1 MRTDDKQMNLAAN
14 LAAVGCSRPKCSR
27 PRVTYPRVTYACHI
41 AHPSS
46 CFSHRRRFPVNT
58 ALQLAAVDLGSNSF
72 RLEIGRVED
81 GQIYILDS
89 LRSNTRLGAGLN
101 AEKKLSDQA
110 QAAGLDALG
119 QFSQRL
125 REFDPAHVRVVAT
138 NTLRVARNA
147 AAFIAKAEKLLG
159 LPIEVISGR
168 EEARLV
174 FSGVAH
180 SAPPPLVKQLVV
192 DIGGGSTEFS
202 VGLGF
207 EPELMESLYM
217 GSISYTLAHFPG
229 GFIDEYTLKQA
240 ELAARREVQ
249 VIATAIRASGW
260 SVAVGSS
267 GTARS
272 IERVLMQNS
281 LGNGGITVEGLNW
294 IRKVMLIAGSIDNIS
309 ISGLKPDR
317 ALNLP
322 GGFAILS
329 AVFAELGIES
339 MRVADNSLRLGV
351 LYDLLGRITES
362 MNPHDK
368 REHTVAQLE
377 RRYHV
382 DNDQAQR
389 VSTLSARFMQ
399 DLAGAL
405 GEHAEDTGRY
415 ADWAAR
421 LHECGLTI
429 AHNGYHKHSAYI
441 AANADMP
448 GFSRDEQKRLAF
460 LILGHA
466 GKLPKLT
473 RADPAPTHDWI
484 AVLCLRLAALFHRS
498 RQLLAPPGQTPP
510 DSRFTCK
517 GRKVTLHIDPAWL
530 AGQPLTEYSLE
541 QEIEQWQALGD
552 ERPFKF
558 EVAREVPE
566 STHV

>member
-1 MRTDDKQMNLAAN
+1 MRCHHARLLN
-14 LAAVGCSRPKCSR
+14 RPGISL
-27 PRVTYPRVTYACHI
+27 PVPPAS
-41 AHPSS
+41 PS
-46 CFSHRRRFPVNT
+46 
-58 ALQLAAVDLGSNSF
+58 LQLAAVDLGSNSF

-81 GQIYILDS
+81 GHIYILDS

-101 AEKKLSDQA
+101 HDKHLSDEA
-110 QAAGLDALG
+110 QAAGLLALG

-125 REFDPAHVRVVAT
+125 REFNPAHVRIVAT
-138 NTLRVARNA
+138 NTLRVAKNA
-147 AAFIAKAEKLLG
+147 AAFISKAEEVLG

-174 FSGVAH
+174 FSGVVH

-229 GFIDEYTLKQA
+229 GFIDDYTLKQA

-249 VIATAIRASGW
+249 VIAKAIRTSGW
-260 SVAVGSS
+260 TIAVGSS

-272 IERVLMQNS
+272 IERVLTQNRI
-281 LGNGGITVEGLNW
+281 GRGGITLEGLQW
-294 IRKVMLIAGSIDNIS
+294 IRKVMLGAGSIDNIS
-309 ISGLKPDR
+309 IAGLKPDR

-322 GGFAILS
+322 GGFAILA
-329 AVFAELGIES
+329 AVFAELGIDS
-339 MRVADNSLRLGV
+339 MRVSDNSLRLGV
-351 LYDLLGRITES
+351 LYDLLGRVTAS

-368 REHTVAQLE
+368 REHTVSQFE
-377 RRYHV
+377 RRYHI
-382 DNDQAQR
+382 DADQ
-389 VSTLSARFMQ
+389 SARVAG
-399 DLAGAL
+399 LAGRFMENLSEPL
-405 GEHAEDTGRY
+405 GESAEDTGRY
-415 ADWAAR
+415 ANWAAR

-473 RADPAPTHDWI
+473 RTEPAPLHDWI
-484 AVLCLRLAALFHRS
+484 AVLCLRLATLFHRS
-498 RQLLAPPGQTPP
+498 RQLQAPPDAHLTV
-510 DSRFTCK
+510 K
-517 GRKVTLHIDPAWL
+517 GRKVTVHIDRVWL
-530 AGQPLTEYSLE
+530 ESQPLSEYSLT
-541 QEIEQWQALGD
+541 QEVEQWQALGD
-552 ERPFKF
+552 ERPFKL
-558 EVAREVPE
+558 EIAREEPALLRA
-566 STHV
+566 

>member
-1 MRTDDKQMNLAAN
+1 MNS
-14 LAAVGCSRPKCSR
+14 V
-27 PRVTYPRVTYACHI
+27 
-41 AHPSS
+41 
-46 CFSHRRRFPVNT
+46 
-58 ALQLAAVDLGSNSF
+58 LQLAAVDLGSNSF

-101 AEKKLSDQA
+101 GEKQLSDAA
-110 QAAGLDALG
+110 QAAGLEALG

-125 REFDPAHVRVVAT
+125 RGFDAAHVRVVAT
-138 NTLRVARNA
+138 NTLRVAKNA
-147 AAFIAKAEKLLG
+147 GAFISKAEKLLG

-207 EPELMESLYM
+207 EPELMESLYI
-217 GSISYTLAHFPG
+217 GSISSTLAHFPG
-229 GFIDEYTLKQA
+229 GFIDNHTLKQA

-249 VIATAIRASGW
+249 VIAKAIGSSGW
-260 SVAVGSS
+260 NVAVGSS

-272 IERVLMQNS
+272 IARVLAQNRIGS
-281 LGNGGITVEGLNW
+281 GGITQEGLNW
-294 IRKVMLIAGSIDNIS
+294 IRKVMLNAGSIDRIS
-309 ISGLKPDR
+309 IVGLKPDR

-329 AVFAELGIES
+329 AVFAELGVDT
-339 MRVADNSLRLGV
+339 MRVSNNSMCLGV
-351 LYDLLGRITES
+351 LYDLLGRVTAS
-362 MNPHDK
+362 MNPHDR
-368 REHTVAQLE
+368 REHTVEQFQ
-377 RRYHV
+377 RRYHI
-382 DNDQAQR
+382 DADQAQH
-389 VSTLSARFMQ
+389 VAGLAARFMR
-399 DLAGAL
+399 DLASAL
-405 GEHAEDTGRY
+405 GDDQEDAGRY
-415 ADWAAR
+415 ANWAAR

-466 GKLPKLT
+466 GKLPKLA
-473 RADPAPTHDWI
+473 RGEPVPQHDWI

-498 RQLLAPPGQTPP
+498 RQLQAPPDAQL
-510 DSRFTCK
+510 SVK
-517 GRKVTLHIDPAWL
+517 GHKLTLRIDAAWL
-530 AGQPLTEYSLE
+530 ESQPLTEYSLA

-552 ERPFKF
+552 ERPFRF
-558 EVAREVPE
+558 EMLRHTPE
-566 STHV
+566 LISAP